1 MLCFVFV
8 FLIVLSWNMDVVGK
22 LDGVLVQRSRING
35 TTFGKLSI
43 FAFFFFNFH
52 CDSLNKIMLH

>member
-8 FLIVLSWNMDVVGK
+8 FLVVLSWNMDVVGK

-35 TTFGKLSI
+35 TTFGKLNI
-43 FAFFFFNFH
+43 FALFFLVLIF
-52 CDSLNKIMLH
+52 IVIV